1 MSIIL
6 STHPTQQSALI
17 SPLSPPGSLGLGGE
31 SKPSRMQLAKGSRS
45 PTSPSKMAREDV
57 FASKQ
62 PRNVEG
68 AEQSSAQ
75 LNGCST
81 QQDEATLSCEAFN
94 DKASTSIQDI
104 DMANPIVGQDISYMD
119 ASGSGP
125 SVTGTTVLSKATE
138 KHEPS
143 SAVETTEALAK
154 DTVISGSMPN
164 IDLVFDRRNSEQAT
178 WTKSLERSRVR
189 RMCGNRTLQERVQQ
203 LRVAAERSSQ
213 PRTPVRSPPGQLGQ
227 PARTRTRHTS
237 LGDGDIPEQ
246 SDTSVQHSADSSL
259 GNGEDC
265 ELIAQEDISVQAR
278 SSSRNLAAR
287 SHIVGSGSTRG
298 IVQSAFSYGRT
309 GTDNQENKAVA
320 EQQLQQP
327 QPAIDSLASIPFIDD
342 PVSPSTDNSSRP
354 ISAVD
359 LFSAPPQLRDS
370 RTNPPP
376 AQSVILQS
384 SNEDASLLGPVS
396 METGSC
402 HDNRH
407 SVRSSYIF
415 GKEGAGGMLPERS
428 PHVPHREG
436 WLHVCQTP
444 VEQMA
449 PTKQLWERMFAVLR
463 GGTLYVYEDAAQTG
477 PPRAALPLQG
487 SPTDVFSSDSRCQH
501 ILQIST
507 GGVQY
512 LLQAPDRGELLAWIQ
527 AIQQCSDNTVTLS
540 RNVCNDVQWSQY
552 GTRTRSSLG
561 KEAMDEQIPTVEIK
575 PRVVEPERTEPG
587 KDRGPWKGFQQILRQ
602 IGGRSPPETR
612 KVFGVRLEECAT
624 TSKHK
629 WVPQVVVAC
638 CEMIERYGLSSR
650 GIFRVPGRLSAVS
663 AMQEE
668 LNRSAGEPDT
678 TDERWQDPNVVSSL
692 LKSFFQ
698 KLPDPL
704 FTEAKYKAI
713 IEANQ
718 KKHFGTKLKSL
729 KQLIHELPPHHHHTL
744 CFLANHLHT
753 VASNAEVNKMDA
765 HNLAIVFGQ
774 TLLRPPSTSL
784 SKLMEHVT
792 DRNVIVEMIIKHAE
806 WFFVESTDLP
816 TPKEPGP
823 QSPFPTADFTESP
836 TGHDGLSESGSEDSF
851 CTDARKVA
859 RKKGL
864 SLGAATL
871 PFLTPN
877 RKKPKTTGIFETSVG
892 SFDDDG
898 NGRPLSIALPCD
910 PSSFNHHRGKAD
922 GMSNTSS
929 RSSSTSQTGDKPS
942 LQTLPFLE
950 ICNVEVDGQTCEM
963 KATAPSRSTFE
974 CHIDIFVQPCGEAEP
989 RSDGRGATMRKETPL
1004 EPMQADTGV
1013 PSTGVQHQPRRAFNA
1028 FRVKHRDTL
1037 TRKRR
1042 SKHGRVQV
1050 SLTMAAS
1057 ATTEK
1062 PPVGWNGGEE
1072 GRQVKDQHIF
1082 QEPRESETKDDAGWT
1097 PLRHVPT
1104 MEALPQESKTWQQP
1118 SVCPETQ
1125 SAAVCAS
1132 NKLTARREIFRV
1144 SRSIKSL

>member
-1 MSIIL
+1 MSITL
-6 STHPTQQSALI
+6 STQPRQKSMLI
-17 SPLSPPGSLGLGGE
+17 SPLSPPGSLGLGVE
-31 SKPSRMQLAKGSRS
+31 SKPSRMQLAKGSHS
-45 PTSPSKMAREDV
+45 PTSPLKMAGEDV

-75 LNGCST
+75 LNGCLT
-81 QQDEATLSCEAFN
+81 QQDEATLSSEGVN

-104 DMANPIVGQDISYMD
+104 DMDKPFVGQDISCMD
-119 ASGSGP
+119 AYASGP
-125 SVTGTTVLSKATE
+125 SVTGTPVLSKATE
-138 KHEPS
+138 KHETS
-143 SAVETTEALAK
+143 SAVTTTEALAK
-154 DTVISGSMPN
+154 DTVISGSIPN
-164 IDLVFDRRNSEQAT
+164 VDLVFDRRNSEQAT

-237 LGDGDIPEQ
+237 LGDGDIPKQ
-246 SDTSVQHSADSSL
+246 SDSNAQHSADSNL
-259 GNGEDC
+259 GNGEEC
-265 ELIAQEDISVQAR
+265 TLIAQEDILVQVR
-278 SSSRNLAAR
+278 SNARNLAAH

-309 GTDNQENKAVA
+309 GTDKQENKAVA

-327 QPAIDSLASIPFIDD
+327 QPPIDSLASIPFIDD
-342 PVSPSTDNSSRP
+342 PVSPSTDSSPRP

-370 RTNPPP
+370 CTNPPP
-376 AQSVILQS
+376 AQSVILKS
-384 SNEDASLLGPVS
+384 SKENASLLGSVA

-402 HDNRH
+402 HANRH

-415 GKEGAGGMLPERS
+415 GKEGSGGLLPECNR
-428 PHVPHREG
+428 HVPHREG

-449 PTKQLWERMFAVLR
+449 PTKQLWEHMFAVLR
-463 GGTLYVYEDAAQTG
+463 DGTLYVYEDATQTG
-477 PPRAALPLQG
+477 PPQAALRLQG
-487 SPTDVFSSDSRCQH
+487 SPTDVFSSDSRGQH

-507 GGVQY
+507 GGLQY

-540 RNVCNDVQWSQY
+540 RSVYNDVQWSQY

-561 KEAMDEQIPTVEIK
+561 KEDSVMDDPMPTMEIK
-575 PRVVEPERTEPG
+575 PRVTEPERTEPG

-612 KVFGVRLEECAT
+612 KVFGVRLEECAS

-629 WVPQVVVAC
+629 WVPQVVEAC

-718 KKHFGTKLKSL
+718 KKHFGTKLKCL

-753 VASNAEVNKMDA
+753 VASNAELNKMDA

-792 DRNVIVEMIIKHAE
+792 DRNVIVEMIIKHVCVAKCLR
-806 WFFVESTDLP
+806 FTKHESLCLHNT
-816 TPKEPGP
+816 TKRT
-823 QSPFPTADFTESP
+823 FPS
-836 TGHDGLSESGSEDSF
+836 HLNIS
-851 CTDARKVA
+851 
-859 RKKGL
+859 
-864 SLGAATL
+864 
-871 PFLTPN
+871 
-877 RKKPKTTGIFETSVG
+877 
-892 SFDDDG
+892 
-898 NGRPLSIALPCD
+898 
-910 PSSFNHHRGKAD
+910 
-922 GMSNTSS
+922 
-929 RSSSTSQTGDKPS
+929 
-942 LQTLPFLE
+942 
-950 ICNVEVDGQTCEM
+950 
-963 KATAPSRSTFE
+963 
-974 CHIDIFVQPCGEAEP
+974 
-989 RSDGRGATMRKETPL
+989 
-1004 EPMQADTGV
+1004 
-1013 PSTGVQHQPRRAFNA
+1013 
-1028 FRVKHRDTL
+1028 
-1037 TRKRR
+1037 
-1042 SKHGRVQV
+1042 
-1050 SLTMAAS
+1050 
-1057 ATTEK
+1057 
-1062 PPVGWNGGEE
+1062 
-1072 GRQVKDQHIF
+1072 
-1082 QEPRESETKDDAGWT
+1082 
-1097 PLRHVPT
+1097 
-1104 MEALPQESKTWQQP
+1104 
-1118 SVCPETQ
+1118 
-1125 SAAVCAS
+1125 
-1132 NKLTARREIFRV
+1132 
-1144 SRSIKSL
+1144 

>member
-1 MSIIL
+1 MSITL
-6 STHPTQQSALI
+6 STQPRQKSMLI
-17 SPLSPPGSLGLGGE
+17 SPLSPPGSLGLGVE
-31 SKPSRMQLAKGSRS
+31 SKPSRMQLAKGSHS
-45 PTSPSKMAREDV
+45 PTSPLKMAGEDV

-75 LNGCST
+75 LNGCLT
-81 QQDEATLSCEAFN
+81 QQDEATLSSEGVN

-104 DMANPIVGQDISYMD
+104 DMDKPFVGQDISCMD
-119 ASGSGP
+119 AYASGP
-125 SVTGTTVLSKATE
+125 SVTGTPVLSKATE
-138 KHEPS
+138 KHETS
-143 SAVETTEALAK
+143 SAVTTTEALAK
-154 DTVISGSMPN
+154 DTVISGSIPN
-164 IDLVFDRRNSEQAT
+164 VDLVFDRRNSEQAT

-237 LGDGDIPEQ
+237 LGDGDIPKQ
-246 SDTSVQHSADSSL
+246 SDSNAQHSADSNL
-259 GNGEDC
+259 GNGEEC
-265 ELIAQEDISVQAR
+265 TLIAQEDILVQVR
-278 SSSRNLAAR
+278 SNARNLAAH

-309 GTDNQENKAVA
+309 GTDKQENKAVA

-327 QPAIDSLASIPFIDD
+327 QPPIDSLASIPFIDD
-342 PVSPSTDNSSRP
+342 PVSPSTDSSPRP

-370 RTNPPP
+370 CTNPPP
-376 AQSVILQS
+376 AQSVILKS
-384 SNEDASLLGPVS
+384 SKENASLLGSVA

-402 HDNRH
+402 HANRH

-415 GKEGAGGMLPERS
+415 GKEGSGGLLPECNR
-428 PHVPHREG
+428 HVPHREG

-444 VEQMA
+444 VEQ
-449 PTKQLWERMFAVLR
+449 
-463 GGTLYVYEDAAQTG
+463 
-477 PPRAALPLQG
+477 
-487 SPTDVFSSDSRCQH
+487 
-501 ILQIST
+501 
-507 GGVQY
+507 
-512 LLQAPDRGELLAWIQ
+512 
-527 AIQQCSDNTVTLS
+527 VTLS
-540 RNVCNDVQWSQY
+540 RSVYNDVQWSQY

-561 KEAMDEQIPTVEIK
+561 KEDSVMDDPMPTMEIK
-575 PRVVEPERTEPG
+575 PRVTEPERTEPG

-612 KVFGVRLEECAT
+612 KVFGVRLEECAS

-629 WVPQVVVAC
+629 WVPQVVEAC

-718 KKHFGTKLKSL
+718 KKHFGTKLKCL

-753 VASNAEVNKMDA
+753 VASNAELNKMDA

-792 DRNVIVEMIIKHAE
+792 DRNVIVEMIIKHVCVAKCLR
-806 WFFVESTDLP
+806 FTKHESLCLHNT
-816 TPKEPGP
+816 TKRT
-823 QSPFPTADFTESP
+823 FPS
-836 TGHDGLSESGSEDSF
+836 HLNIS
-851 CTDARKVA
+851 
-859 RKKGL
+859 
-864 SLGAATL
+864 
-871 PFLTPN
+871 
-877 RKKPKTTGIFETSVG
+877 
-892 SFDDDG
+892 
-898 NGRPLSIALPCD
+898 
-910 PSSFNHHRGKAD
+910 
-922 GMSNTSS
+922 
-929 RSSSTSQTGDKPS
+929 
-942 LQTLPFLE
+942 
-950 ICNVEVDGQTCEM
+950 
-963 KATAPSRSTFE
+963 
-974 CHIDIFVQPCGEAEP
+974 
-989 RSDGRGATMRKETPL
+989 
-1004 EPMQADTGV
+1004 
-1013 PSTGVQHQPRRAFNA
+1013 
-1028 FRVKHRDTL
+1028 
-1037 TRKRR
+1037 
-1042 SKHGRVQV
+1042 
-1050 SLTMAAS
+1050 
-1057 ATTEK
+1057 
-1062 PPVGWNGGEE
+1062 
-1072 GRQVKDQHIF
+1072 
-1082 QEPRESETKDDAGWT
+1082 
-1097 PLRHVPT
+1097 
-1104 MEALPQESKTWQQP
+1104 
-1118 SVCPETQ
+1118 
-1125 SAAVCAS
+1125 
-1132 NKLTARREIFRV
+1132 
-1144 SRSIKSL
+1144 